1 MEIQGKIG
9 MSLFLGILLVGL
21 VSAVQVCQTYD
32 NFSSGVL
39 DNSKFTELPGSDLNN
54 DLTDEH
60 LVQNGVYHTA
70 QLTEADKRT
79 LLLLLK
85 NFSVGDM
92 LEYDVNYVNGSGNR
106 ESSVKIDD
114 SVYSILAFWNS
125 IEDAGVGNDFGLY
138 HVKINFTEQG
148 LTDEIT
154 LPNGTLVFTRPDGI
168 LPSLG
173 LNHTFGVITR
183 TGSNGIVNMD
193 YDNFVICTEQEQN
206 QDIEQRLTDLENRVN
221 NLENHVSV
229 LESLVN
235 RIKRYFN
242 FMPLNIKKDILCDAL
257 ENSNQTHIEEFGLT
271 CDLKQSKNRNI
282 CVCKR

>member
-1 MEIQGKIG
+1 MEIQGKLGI
-9 MSLFLGILLVGL
+9 SLFLGILLVGL

-32 NFSSGVL
+32 DFSSNVL
-39 DNSKFTELPGSDLNN
+39 DTSKFAEMPGSNINN

-60 LVQNGVYHTA
+60 LVQNNVYHTS
-70 QLTEADKRT
+70 QLTEADKGT

-85 NFSVGDM
+85 NFSIGNI
-92 LEYDVNYVNGSGNR
+92 LEYDVNYISGSGNR

-114 SVYSILAFWNS
+114 SVYSIFGFWNT

-168 LPSLG
+168 LPSPG

-183 TGSNGIVNMD
+183 TGNNGLVEMN
-193 YDNFVICTEQEQN
+193 YDNFVICTEQEKN
-206 QDIEQRLTDLENRVN
+206 SDVEQRLTDLENRVN
-221 NLENHVSV
+221 ELENRVDI
-229 LESLVN
+229 LESLIN

-242 FMPLNIKKDILCDAL
+242 FMPLSIKKDVLCDAL
-257 ENSNQTHIEEFGLT
+257 ENSNQTHIEEFSLT